1 MAPTLPLRAAI
12 KHGALITAAN
22 WPVVLVEFA
31 LESLYKFALAVP
43 VIGGAL
49 MVAVLLGDDLS
60 MIMGQGVRSAADL
73 IIGSL
78 FSAPSAL
85 WSFFGAIGLVAVGG
99 SVVMYVVKAGTLA
112 VIVASEQ
119 AAGDL
124 HEGTVHLSAL
134 RRAYAYDLG
143 LVLDASRRFAR
154 RSTILAAALSVAYA
168 AIGGGYFFALAMA
181 LRLAEQTTWAP
192 AWPLLVLLATS
203 TSVISV
209 TAINLGFDLLR
220 VIIVTDDCTIRAAC
234 SRLRVF
240 LLADSRQ
247 VIGIFGV
254 IGLVVTL
261 AMAVSVVTTAGLTFV
276 AWVPFVSLIS
286 IPLQVAAWLVRGL
299 VFQYVGLTALAA
311 YQTQYRRFA
320 APTHRPLTTPIWVQR
335 A

>member
-1 MAPTLPLRAAI
+1 MASTLPLRAAI

-31 LESLYKFALAVP
+31 VESLYKFALAVP

-49 MVAVLLGDDLS
+49 MVAVLLGDDLN
-60 MIMGQGVRSAADL
+60 MIIGQGVRSAADL

-85 WSFFGAIGLVAVGG
+85 WGFFGAIGLVAVGG
-99 SVVMYVVKAGTLA
+99 SIVMYVIKSGTLA
-112 VIVASEQ
+112 VIVASERV
-119 AAGDL
+119 AEEL
-124 HEGTVHLSAL
+124 HQGPVHLSAL
-134 RRAYAYDLG
+134 RHAYAYDLG
-143 LVLDASRRFAR
+143 LVLDASRRFGR
-154 RSTILAAALSVAYA
+154 RSTVLAACLSLAYG
-168 AIGGGYFFALAMA
+168 AIGSGYFFALAMS
-181 LRLAEQTTWAP
+181 LRLAEKTTWAP

-203 TSVISV
+203 TSVIGV
-209 TAINLGFDLLR
+209 TAVNLGFDLLR
-220 VIIVTDDCTIRAAC
+220 VVIVTDDCNLRTAF

-240 LLADSRQ
+240 LLADARQ
-247 VIGIFGV
+247 VLGIFGV
-254 IGLVVTL
+254 IGLALTL

-276 AWVPFVSLIS
+276 SWVPFVSLIS
-286 IPLQVAAWLVRGL
+286 VPLQVAAWLVRGL

-320 APTHRPLTTPIWVQR
+320 APTNRPLSTPLWVQR